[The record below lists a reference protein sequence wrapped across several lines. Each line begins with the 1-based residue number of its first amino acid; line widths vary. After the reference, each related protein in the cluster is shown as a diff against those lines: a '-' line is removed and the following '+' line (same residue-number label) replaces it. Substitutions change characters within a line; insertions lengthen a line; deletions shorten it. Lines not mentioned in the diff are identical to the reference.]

1 MAQLMLHREVLRNF
15 GKLPAKVQKKIY
27 ELIKKFEEDS
37 KQAGMHLEPLEP
49 MVKDKK
55 VRSARVGD
63 DYRAIIIAPER
74 GDTFLLMYV
83 DHHDKA
89 YRWCAKKQF
98 EAHGALGTFQVFDV
112 EEVTKV
118 IEKESFA
125 HRQ

>member
-1 MAQLMLHREVLRNF
+1 MFLREVLRNF

-37 KQAGMHLEPLEP
+37 KSAGMHLEPLDP

-63 DYRAIIIAPER
+63 DYRAIIIAPEQ

-89 YRWCAKKQF
+89 YRWCAHKQF
-98 EAHGALGTFQVFDV
+98 EAHGSLGTFQVFDV
-112 EEVTKV
+112 E
-118 IEKESFA
+118 
-125 HRQ
+125 